1 MITLNN
7 QIDGIKLK
15 AIDIEDNLN
24 YCDISLKA
32 KPKYQTICSDAQ
44 ILFIIDKNEFD
55 PPRLYENLK
64 NAVKTIKKNIDVDL
78 DSFIMLLGEKNSFNI
93 ILNVVIATSFY
104 EKLPFSLKTIK
115 PNSLNINYLL
125 DNKYNSSF
133 REVDEIRKSHF
144 FCRGLQDMP
153 SNMLNPVL
161 FANKVSTLFKGL
173 NNVTVSILNA
183 AEIKKEKMGLFLSV
197 NAGSIIEPRLV
208 VIEYNNNPSSNE
220 LYGYIGKGITF
231 DSGGMNIKTEA
242 NMRHMKFDMSGAAIV
257 ISTIYALAKNN
268 IKTNVVAIAA
278 LTENLISPNA
288 SRPDDVVIAHNGK
301 TVEIDNTD
309 AEGRLVLADA
319 LSYAA
324 SKFKITKLVDIATL
338 TGAMI
343 FSLGDIYSGVWATND
358 NDWEN
363 FNKIAFN
370 SGEYVWRLPFHE
382 AFKKPLE
389 SKIAD
394 ITNSSSDR
402 RAGSS
407 RAACFLKE
415 FTHDLDYI
423 HLDVACTADVD
434 NIGQAVML
442 RTLYFLA
449 KEQ

>member
-1 MITLNN
+1 MITLNKP
-7 QIDGIKLK
+7 IDGIKLK
-15 AIDIEDNLN
+15 AVDITDVLN
-24 YCDISLKA
+24 YCEISLKP
-32 KPKYQTICSDAQ
+32 KSKYQAILKDKE
-44 ILFIIDKNEFD
+44 ILFIIDRNEFD

-64 NAVKTIKKNIDVDL
+64 NTVKTNKKNIDVDV
-78 DSFIMLLGEKNSFNI
+78 DSFIILLGEQNSLNI

-115 PNSLNINYLL
+115 PIDLIINYCL
-125 DNKYNSSF
+125 DNKYIRDF
-133 REVDEIRKSHF
+133 EEVDEIRKSHF

-153 SNMLNPVL
+153 SNMLNPVV
-161 FANKVSTLFKGL
+161 FANKIRALFKDI
-173 NNVTVSILNA
+173 NNVVVSILNA
-183 AEIKKEKMGLFLSV
+183 KEIKDEKMGLFLSV

-208 VIEYNNNPSSNE
+208 VIEYKNNPSSND

-231 DSGGMNIKTEA
+231 DSGGMNIKTGA

-257 ISTIYALAKNN
+257 VSTIYALAKNN

-278 LTENLISPNA
+278 LTENLINPNA
-288 SRPDDVVIAHNGK
+288 SRPDDVVVAHNGK

-324 SKFKITKLVDIATL
+324 SKFKITKLIDVATL

-358 NDWEN
+358 SDWET
-363 FNKIAFN
+363 FSKIAFD

-415 FTHDLDYI
+415 FTHDLNYI

>member
-1 MITLNN
+1 MITLNKPVG
-7 QIDGIKLK
+7 GIKLK
-15 AIDIEDNLN
+15 AIELSDSLN
-24 YCDISLKA
+24 HCDITM
-32 KPKYQTICSDAQ
+32 KPKLKYQTICKEQ
-44 ILFIIDKNEFD
+44 ELFFIIDKNEFD

-64 NAVKTIKKNIDVDL
+64 TAVKTIKKNIDVDL
-78 DSFIMLLGEKNSFNI
+78 DSFIALLGEDNSLNI

-115 PNSLNINYLL
+115 ATNLNINYNL
-125 DNKYNSSF
+125 DDKYISDF
-133 REVDEIRKSHF
+133 KEVDEIRKSHF

-153 SNMLNPVL
+153 SNMLNPVV
-161 FANKVSTLFKGL
+161 FANKVSALFKGI

-183 AEIKKEKMGLFLSV
+183 KEIKEEKMGLFLSV
-197 NAGSIIEPRLV
+197 NAGSVIEPRLV
-208 VIEYNNNPSSNE
+208 VIEYTNNPSSTDI
-220 LYGYIGKGITF
+220 YGYIGKGITF
-231 DSGGMNIKTEA
+231 DSGGMNIKTGA

-268 IKTNVVAIAA
+268 IRTNVIAIAA
-278 LTENLISPNA
+278 LTENLINPNA
-288 SRPDDVVIAHNGK
+288 SRPDDVVVAHNGK

-324 SKFKITKLVDIATL
+324 SKFKITKLIDVATL

-343 FSLGDIYSGVWATND
+343 FSLGDVYSGVWTTND
-358 NDWEN
+358 NDWEK
-363 FNKIAFN
+363 FSKIAFN

-423 HLDVACTADVD
+423 HLDIACTADVD
-434 NIGQAVML
+434 DIGQAVML
-442 RTLYFLA
+442 RSLYFLA